1 MRASGQ
7 EPKRYP
13 WWQLILLG
21 LASMVESLIVR
32 PLRRLW
38 VSDDPLDTYSMV
50 HLASAAGDA
59 MVAIALAG
67 SIFFEVPV
75 GEARAKVALYLG
87 LTLAPLA
94 VAGPLLVPLLDRAG
108 PRRAISLASA
118 AGRAIVCVFAA
129 PRFNTL
135 LLYPFAFAILVLSK
149 VHTITKNGLVMAY
162 AGADEGLVR
171 VNARLGRIAVGGAVL
186 AAGPAVVLF
195 KVGGAAAALFGAAV
209 VYAVASLLNLRLPH
223 PHVPSRRGQVS
234 RLGAIPQLAAPAI
247 GGAGL
252 RAANGFLLFSI
263 AFALRRSG
271 EPTYW
276 FAVLA
281 GGAALGSFLGDVVA
295 PRLPV
300 SLREE
305 AVVIAC
311 IVAAGIGA
319 FLAFVAFS
327 LPILTAFAL
336 VAGASSELGRLA
348 FQSLMQQLAPGG
360 AHGRVFVRYEVV
372 FQLSWVLGALIPAM
386 LPLGFREGFLILF
399 GMYVVV
405 GLGYLTPDLLSRRR
419 TGSSP
424 D

>member
-1 MRASGQ
+1 MRGGGQ

-21 LASMVESLIVR
+21 LASMLESLIVR
-32 PLRRLW
+32 PIRRLW
-38 VSDDPLDTYSMV
+38 VSDDPLDTYAIV

-67 SIFFEVPV
+67 SIFFDVPV

-118 AGRAIVCVFAA
+118 AGRALVCVLAA
-129 PRFNTL
+129 PQFNTL

-149 VHTITKNGLVMAY
+149 VHTITKNGLVTAY
-162 AGADEGLVR
+162 AGPDEGLVR
-171 VNARLGRIAVGGAVL
+171 ANARLGRIAIGGAAL
-186 AAGPAVVLF
+186 AAAPGILLF
-195 KVGGAAAALFGAAV
+195 KAGGAAAALYGAAA
-209 VYAVASLLNLRLPH
+209 VYTVASLLNLRLPH
-223 PHVPSRRGQVS
+223 PQVPVRRGQVS

-281 GGAALGSFLGDVVA
+281 GGAALGSFLGDVLA

-300 SLREE
+300 ALREE
-305 AVVIAC
+305 AVVVAC

-405 GLGYLTPDLLSRRR
+405 GLGYLTPDLVPRRR
-419 TGSSP
+419 TGSPP

>member
-1 MRASGQ
+1 M
-7 EPKRYP
+7 
-13 WWQLILLG
+13 
-21 LASMVESLIVR
+21 
-32 PLRRLW
+32 
-38 VSDDPLDTYSMV
+38 
-50 HLASAAGDA
+50 
-59 MVAIALAG
+59 
-67 SIFFEVPV
+67 
-75 GEARAKVALYLG
+75 
-87 LTLAPLA
+87 
-94 VAGPLLVPLLDRAG
+94 
-108 PRRAISLASA
+108 
-118 AGRAIVCVFAA
+118 
-129 PRFNTL
+129 
-135 LLYPFAFAILVLSK
+135 
-149 VHTITKNGLVMAY
+149 
-162 AGADEGLVR
+162 
-171 VNARLGRIAVGGAVL
+171 GG
-186 AAGPAVVLF
+186 G
-195 KVGGAAAALFGAAV
+195 
-209 VYAVASLLNLRLPH
+209 
-223 PHVPSRRGQVS
+223 
-234 RLGAIPQLAAPAI
+234 
-247 GGAGL
+247 GL

-281 GGAALGSFLGDVVA
+281 GGAALGGFLGDVIA
-295 PRLPV
+295 PRLPISV
-300 SLREE
+300 REE
-305 AVVIAC
+305 AVVVAC

-405 GLGYLTPDLLSRRR
+405 GLGYLTPDLLARRR
-419 TGSSP
+419 TGSPP